1 MCAGERSDIL
11 LTIAELDR
19 MSQIEIDKADRTKL
33 VDIQTIKIDPLQ
45 SAVQRMESYLEQIKN
60 PYLFLCG
67 DTAVRVRFEPDEKAL
82 TNRLKNYFISIKK
95 C

>member
-1 MCAGERSDIL
+1 

-19 MSQIEIDKADRTKL
+19 MSQIEIDTADKTKL

-45 SAVQRMESYLEQIKN
+45 SAAQRMENYLEQIKN

-67 DTAVRVRFEPDEKAL
+67 ETAVRIRFEPEEKSL
-82 TNRLKNYFISIKK
+82 VNKLKNYFISIKK